1 MFSPQLQVSVKW
13 HYWLGSFLYQAVLGP
28 GVSHLLI
35 TANPIST
42 ARKRKQR
49 RAEPELHPSSS
60 SSSSRTVFAILTVFV
75 AEMIGVCGDDNNREG
90 MGKYC
95 GWLLPSLSL
104 SNPPCHC
111 HTMTTRNRSRS
122 CNSQSSSS
130 GYSCGG
136 HGQALDKNYVD
147 ANDVDYNDD
156 DDDDDDV
163 DIASPNHPHQ

>member
-1 MFSPQLQVSVKW
+1 M
-13 HYWLGSFLYQAVLGP
+13 WLAPPFFE
-28 GVSHLLI
+28 
-35 TANPIST
+35 PIQST
-42 ARKRKQR
+42 MKTRI
-49 RAEPELHPSSS
+49 
-60 SSSSRTVFAILTVFV
+60 SSR
-75 AEMIGVCGDDNNREG
+75 C
-90 MGKYC
+90 
-95 GWLLPSLSL
+95 
-104 SNPPCHC
+104 
-111 HTMTTRNRSRS
+111 